1 MQESKEQEAGGG
13 GLILYS
19 FNPRML
25 PDDCHP
31 KPLYR
36 KLIPRIEEELFHKS
50 GKKRKSKSADNSPKG
65 DDDDDMDKPTK
76 KRKKAKSK
84 QEDLSDEG

>member
-1 MQESKEQEAGGG
+1 M
-13 GLILYS
+13 ILYS

-50 GKKRKSKSADNSPKG
+50 GKKRKSRSADNSPKG
-65 DDDDDMDKPTK
+65 DDDDDNMDKPTK